1 MVGEPSGKRSNVF
14 IGYFKRVEGSKKIG
28 TDNVCGRTLGEFL
41 EGNHAVRPDFVL
53 PDLRAWQRAAY
64 VITSQTDF
72 TRSSTTDGSFIKGVS
87 QFTFIRGSKGEEGN
101 ARG

>member
-1 MVGEPSGKRSNVF
+1 MS
-14 IGYFKRVEGSKKIG
+14 VEELWENFWKEITKI
-28 TDNVCGRTLGEFL
+28 
-41 EGNHAVRPDFVL
+41 RPDFVL

-72 TRSSTTDGSFIKGVS
+72 TRSSTRDGSFIKGVS